1 MSKNQNNLLSNHIVA
16 NSDINKDNHGL
27 ILATIIER
35 WLKSLDDI
43 LTFKSDYAV

>member
-1 MSKNQNNLLSNHIVA
+1 VVIDA
-16 NSDINKDNHGL
+16 EINKDNHGL

>member
-16 NSDINKDNHGL
+16 NSDIIDQSLVGPVVIDAEINKDNHGL

-35 WLKSLDDI
+35 
-43 LTFKSDYAV
+43 